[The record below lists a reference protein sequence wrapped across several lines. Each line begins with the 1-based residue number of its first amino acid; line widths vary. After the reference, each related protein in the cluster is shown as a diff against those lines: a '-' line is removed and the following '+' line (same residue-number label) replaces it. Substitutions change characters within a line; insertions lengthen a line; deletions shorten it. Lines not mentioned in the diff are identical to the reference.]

1 MIRVCKKEGFRF
13 LHGDVPHLLEGTGT
27 KNLHNGGDFY
37 IVVRNIFLVVTRK
50 ISRPWLAIFSTE
62 KI

>member
-1 MIRVCKKEGFRF
+1 MGEPFRF
-13 LHGDVPHLLEGTGT
+13 LQESFPSFLEGTGT

-37 IVVRNIFLVVTRK
+37 IVVRNIFLVATRK